1 MVILISLL
9 IICVVLYLGFLT
21 SRTLLR
27 TLKASLVITYQ
38 SIFMMAVVLFV
49 ITAII
54 YIIVAIN
61 LSALHASPPETPYIG
76 WLLFLFLTV
85 LPVAGLLFFR
95 SYQKAHLDPKKTGVH
110 LSKTLLLSSFVIFI
124 LIWIAVTVVV
134 SGRVAMILALKSD
147 KVDTVKFLLNSGMSA
162 RMTIVATGEKRY
174 PLHYAALKGSTEM
187 TRLLIARGADVHV
200 EGVLIDAIIGGNPD
214 VVQMLLQAGTD
225 PNQDSGYRS
234 PLMWA
239 VEKRNAKMVNLLL
252 DHGANINFI
261 NTQDMTALDMARE
274 KGDQETAQLLLS
286 RGAREKLSSAIR
298 EKALFSAI
306 EDKDMNKMQLIL
318 NKGADINCLN
328 ELRQTPLI
336 RALIFKNSEAA
347 MLLLKHGAKVDI
359 RDVNGNDALDIAQKN
374 NDADIENILFKHGA
388 QKTRRE
394 K

>member
-1 MVILISLL
+1 
-9 IICVVLYLGFLT
+9 
-21 SRTLLR
+21 
-27 TLKASLVITYQ
+27 
-38 SIFMMAVVLFV
+38 
-49 ITAII
+49 
-54 YIIVAIN
+54 
-61 LSALHASPPETPYIG
+61 
-76 WLLFLFLTV
+76 
-85 LPVAGLLFFR
+85 
-95 SYQKAHLDPKKTGVH
+95 
-110 LSKTLLLSSFVIFI
+110 
-124 LIWIAVTVVV
+124 
-134 SGRVAMILALKSD
+134 LALKSD

-162 RMTIVATGEKRY
+162 RMKIVATGEKRY

-187 TRLLIARGADVHV
+187 TRLLIAKGADVHV

-359 RDVNGNDALDIAQKN
+359 RDVNGNDALDIARKN